1 MVGVAAQ
8 SIQVGGRPRVK
19 LLAMPFLSDGGGR
32 TVAIPVINEQADSE
46 VFLTQSFF
54 SSVWIY
60 F

>member
-1 MVGVAAQ
+1 MGVAAQ

-19 LLAMPFLSDGGGR
+19 LLTMPFLSDGGGR
-32 TVAIPVINEQADSE
+32 TVAIPVINEPADSE